1 MKHALCSQQSPA
13 PTGESNAVT
22 FSSPRQFMRKSNV
35 DSFRASNGALFWQQP
50 SGNQFGTLIRIT
62 CTCVPL
68 LGIEWTIPATATW
81 QSPCRGSFLRHSRLI
96 ENHIKRWRSTA
107 MRRAWHVIHKHRA
120 KARGTADAVNSYLWA
135 TLQPAHRRALRSFEF
150 NCDICIRASPLDPAS
165 ENDDAINS
173 NIPRHGI

>member
-1 MKHALCSQQSPA
+1 MLSPSVHRDSLCGSRMSTPSGHRMALYSGNKHPA
-13 PTGESNAVT
+13 INSVPLFGLRVHVY
-22 FSSPRQFMRKSNV
+22 PYW
-35 DSFRASNGALFWQQP
+35 ASNGLFRQQP
-50 SGNQFGTLIRIT
+50 PGSQ
-62 CTCVPL
+62 
-68 LGIEWTIPATATW
+68 
-81 QSPCRGSFLRHSRLI
+81 PCRGSFLRHSRLI

-173 NIPRHGI
+173 NIPRRGI